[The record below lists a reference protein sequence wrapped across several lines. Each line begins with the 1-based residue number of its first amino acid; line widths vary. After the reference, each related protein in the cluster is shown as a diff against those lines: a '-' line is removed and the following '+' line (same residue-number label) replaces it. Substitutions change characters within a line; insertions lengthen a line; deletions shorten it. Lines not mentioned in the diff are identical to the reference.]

1 MKESLCPCQI
11 DENAARKDCGQIFPI
26 TDFEIENGV
35 LKKYLGKSETVVIPE
50 GVVTSIG
57 DEAFIWCR
65 FIKSIYIPNDI
76 TSIGDNAFWNCS
88 SLISIDIPDSV
99 TSIGDEAFFGCD
111 SLESIEVPKSV
122 THIGRNAFPVDAKI
136 IRV

>member
-1 MKESLCPCQI
+1 MG
-11 DENAARKDCGQIFPI
+11 ENSARKNRNQISPI

-35 LKKYLGKSETVVIPE
+35 LKEYLGSSETVAIPD
-50 GVVTSIG
+50 G
-57 DEAFIWCR
+57 
-65 FIKSIYIPNDI
+65 I

-88 SLISIDIPDSV
+88 SLISIDIPDGVISIGDSAFEWCKSLQSIHIPDSV

>member
-1 MKESLCPCQI
+1 MKESLHPYQT
-11 DENAARKDCGQIFPI
+11 DENATRKDCGQVSPI
-26 TDFEIENGV
+26 ADFEIEDGV
-35 LKKYLGKSETVVIPE
+35 LKKYLGNAETVVIP
-50 GVVTSIG
+50 
-57 DEAFIWCR
+57 D
-65 FIKSIYIPNDI
+65 DI

-88 SLISIDIPDSV
+88 SLISIHIPDSV

>member
-1 MKESLCPCQI
+1 MKEPLRPHQT
-11 DENAARKDCGQIFPI
+11 DENSARKYCGQVSPI
-26 TDFEIENGV
+26 ADFEIEDGV
-35 LKKYLGKSETVVIPE
+35 LKEYRGDSETVVIP
-50 GVVTSIG
+50 
-57 DEAFIWCR
+57 D
-65 FIKSIYIPNDI
+65 DI

-88 SLISIDIPDSV
+88 SLISIHIPDSV

>member
-11 DENAARKDCGQIFPI
+11 DENAARKDCGQISPI
-26 TDFEIENGV
+26 TDFEIEDGV
-35 LKKYLGKSETVVIPE
+35 LKEYLGNSEIVAIP
-50 GVVTSIG
+50 
-57 DEAFIWCR
+57 D
-65 FIKSIYIPNDI
+65 DI

-88 SLISIDIPDSV
+88 SLISIHIPDSV
-99 TSIGDEAFFGCD
+99 TSIGDEAFFGCA
-111 SLESIEVPKSV
+111 SLESIKIPKSV

>member
-1 MKESLCPCQI
+1 MSLP
-11 DENAARKDCGQIFPI
+11 NRRKRRPQRLRTNLPHHRS
-26 TDFEIENGV
+26 
-35 LKKYLGKSETVVIPE
+35 SETVAIP
-50 GVVTSIG
+50 
-57 DEAFIWCR
+57 D
-65 FIKSIYIPNDI
+65 DI